1 MSFRLVFDPISGTF
15 DFRNVQAPGIAGA
28 GGGNIVTGTI
38 VIPSGTLFFIA
49 GEFIISPDGEISV
62 ESGGEILIQ

>member
-15 DFRNVQAPGIAGA
+15 DFRNVQPGVGGT
-28 GGGNIVTGTI
+28 GGGNILTGILTIPTGT
-38 VIPSGTLFFIA
+38 VFFIT